1 MSVLTQTVSKHAVP
15 LLLTFIVL
23 YMAANIAEEYI
34 DNESTWYRPMKVI
47 RDFMF
52 SLVLAIIGLLCV
64 CAAKSNDQTYA
75 LKTDLDEYAL
85 KKDLQGV
92 HQGLQALEFL
102 GKAKK

>member
-1 MSVLTQTVSKHAVP
+1 MSVLAQTILKNAVP

-23 YMAANIAEEYI
+23 HMAANIAEEFI
-34 DNESTWYRPMKVI
+34 ENESTEHKIMKVI
-47 RDFMF
+47 RNIMF
-52 SLVLAIIGLLCV
+52 SVVLAIIGLLC
-64 CAAKSNDQTYA
+64 AR
-75 LKTDLDEYAL
+75 DLDEYAL